1 MTGGTWPNPVAA
13 SSPPPGVLR
22 SAPSGSVLPL
32 CLWSGPRNVSTALMY
47 SFAQRADTRVVD
59 EPLYAHYLRVSGSD
73 HPGRA
78 DVLAAQENDGAKVVR
93 DIVLGGCDRPVSFQK
108 HMAHHLVELDRA
120 FLRRTVNVLL
130 VRDPAEVVLTLRH
143 QIAQPTLR
151 DVGIRTQAELLE
163 ELRAMGQE
171 PPVLDAREVLADPE
185 GVLREL
191 CRRVAL
197 PFEPVMLSWPA
208 GPRPFDGVWARH
220 WYQNVHK
227 STGFDR
233 WRPKTEPPPAELAAL
248 IEECRP
254 WYAALL
260 RQAIRAR
267 PEAAR

>member
-1 MTGGTWPNPVAA
+1 MTGGTWPNPTA
-13 SSPPPGVLR
+13 SGTPPAGLWRSPA
-22 SAPSGSVLPL
+22 SLPL

-47 SFAQRADTRVVD
+47 SFAQRADARVVD
-59 EPLYAHYLRVSGSD
+59 EPLYAHYLRVSGAE

-78 DVLAAQENDGAKVVR
+78 EVLAAQENDGEKVVR
-93 DIVLGGCDRPVSFQK
+93 DILLAPCDRPLLFQK
-108 HMAHHLVELDRA
+108 HMAHHLVALDRS

-151 DVGIRTQAELLE
+151 DVGIKAQAELLV

-171 PPVLDAREVLADPE
+171 PPVLDAKEVLTDPE

-197 PFEPVMLSWPA
+197 QWEPEMLAWPA

-220 WYQNVHK
+220 WYQNVQK
-227 STGFDR
+227 STGFER
-233 WRPKTEPPPAELAAL
+233 WRAKSEPPPPALVPL

-254 WYAALL
+254 WYAALMA
-260 RQAIRAR
+260 QAIRAR
-267 PEAAR
+267 PESAR